1 MKLCRKGIVPQMESV
16 VKGDGGDFQIW
27 VYRTVCFRFACAIC
41 PLTAARSSPR
51 GGALERWES
60 ACREMRFLWVWHER
74 LPLWGSSREA
84 GERAFQREQAPAL
97 RRGNPPINPNL
108 HISFHQ
114 HSHNAQK
121 ERPFDLSF
129 PYALQAFYQ
138 YIPPIPPPMP
148 PPAGAS
154 TLGSGLSATTDSV
167 VRMTD
172 AMEAAFCRA
181 ERVTLVGSTMPADI
195 MST

>member
-1 MKLCRKGIVPQMESV
+1 MLVLPFVLHPLMGIPKRISITELVTQLFFRKNGDVSIGLLLLVTIYMVGIIIPLSGRMPFLA
-16 VKGDGGDFQIW
+16 DG
-27 VYRTVCFRFACAIC
+27 
-41 PLTAARSSPR
+41 
-51 GGALERWES
+51 
-60 ACREMRFLWVWHER
+60 
-74 LPLWGSSREA
+74 
-84 GERAFQREQAPAL
+84 
-97 RRGNPPINPNL
+97 
-108 HISFHQ
+108 ISFPHKKTRIRN
-114 HSHNAQK
+114 SFSPFRK

-167 VRMTD
+167 VKMTD